1 MSTQNIYPKSC
12 VYNCNTQ
19 LYWNTLENEYW
30 EVLPSR
36 KHLANRLSH
45 NNNDSYL

>member
-1 MSTQNIYPKSC
+1 MSTQNSYPKSC
-12 VYNCNTQ
+12 VSNGNTH

-36 KHLANRLSH
+36 KRLANRLS